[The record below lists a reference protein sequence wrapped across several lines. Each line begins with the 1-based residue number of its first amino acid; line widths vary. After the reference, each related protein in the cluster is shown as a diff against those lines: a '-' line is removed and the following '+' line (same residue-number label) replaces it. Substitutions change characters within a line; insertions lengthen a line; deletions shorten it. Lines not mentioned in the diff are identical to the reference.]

1 MQYEFV
7 ISGVL
12 LCSVTK
18 YYRATILEG
27 NLYER
32 YRFKINS
39 FINLWLKN
47 LDSSTKSGNID

>member
-39 FINLWLKN
+39 FIKLWLKN